1 MFNLT
6 HCPDAVPNFL
16 DLFDTT
22 IAPTLLY
29 YSYIPIVLVSI
40 FLGLLVIFKNKYLLL
55 SKLFLAPPSV
65 FHFGFSRPS

>member
-40 FLGLLVIFKNKYLLL
+40 FLGLLVIFKNKHSLL
-55 SKLFLAPPSV
+55 S
-65 FHFGFSRPS
+65 